1 MLYFL
6 FNFSYVDV
14 TGTDVTGEMEVEAII
29 VDPFSKSRIGNE
41 SNPFVDD
48 VETGHVSVPDDSDD
62 RQELNERLSK
72 MLFDLQDD
80 GSELSGGESES
91 EQESEEDSRTES
103 KEVSFEPVISDN
115 KPSRCHNPQ
124 KA

>member
-41 SNPFVDD
+41 SNPFVAD
-48 VETGHVSVPDDSDD
+48 VETGHVSVHDDSDD
-62 RQELNERLSK
+62 RQEFNERWA
-72 MLFDLQDD
+72 LF
-80 GSELSGGESES
+80 
-91 EQESEEDSRTES
+91 
-103 KEVSFEPVISDN
+103 FI
-115 KPSRCHNPQ
+115 
-124 KA
+124 

>member
-41 SNPFVDD
+41 SNSFVAD
-48 VETGHVSVPDDSDD
+48 VETGHVSLHDDSDD
-62 RQELNERLSK
+62 RQEYNERRA
-72 MLFDLQDD
+72 LF
-80 GSELSGGESES
+80 
-91 EQESEEDSRTES
+91 
-103 KEVSFEPVISDN
+103 FI
-115 KPSRCHNPQ
+115 
-124 KA
+124 